1 MIFKYNFIFFFHIFR
16 GNEVKFSFFILLFGP
31 GTRFSKSPNS
41 LTGSFGLRYGI
52 QNRNELV
59 RVLEPTPRFFK
70 L

>member
-1 MIFKYNFIFFFHIFR
+1 M
-16 GNEVKFSFFILLFGP
+16 KFSFFILLFGP
-31 GTRFSKSPNS
+31 GARFSKSPNS

-59 RVLEPTPRFFK
+59 RVLEPTRFFK

>member
-31 GTRFSKSPNS
+31 GARFSKSSNN

-59 RVLEPTPRFFK
+59 RVLERTRFFK